1 MNMNMS
7 KKELIKWAR
16 RITSKTDIITFEEFI
31 IDLHQDSRFNLQVE
45 DLIEMGI
52 TPWKDKNIDEMSK
65 EELFILLGSIKSCIY
80 DKNIYENMEYIFNT
94 AKRKYDRLS
103 QSSEMFPMI
112 LIFSYGLM
120 IGKAWERRGT
130 RKY

>member
-1 MNMNMS
+1 MNIN
-7 KKELIKWAR
+7 KKELLDWAR
-16 RITSKTDIITFEEFI
+16 HITSNSNFITFEEFV
-31 IDLHQDSRFNLQVE
+31 LELYKDSRIGLQVE
-45 DLIEMGI
+45 DLIEVGV
-52 TPWKDKNIDEMSK
+52 TPWKDKNIEEMTK
-65 EELFILLGSIKSCIY
+65 EELFILLGSIKSCIF

-94 AKRKYDRLS
+94 AKRKYERLS